1 MARFPFLASFLV
13 SSWQVS
19 WQVILACGASAA
31 ARKIACYALITMDK
45 TAPKI
50 KYAPRQNKFRSA
62 KLSQAGN

>member
-13 SSWQVS
+13 GSWQA
-19 WQVILACGASAA
+19 ILACRASAA

>member
-1 MARFPFLASFLV
+1 MARFLF
-13 SSWQVS
+13 WG
-19 WQVILACGASAA
+19 CGASAA

-62 KLSQAGN
+62 KLTQAGN